1 MGGVQRLRYCLTGSA
16 LRRREERRVTTNPLA
31 GGARLVFPQPMSS
44 EPFSKLTPQEHQVL
58 DLLAEGADGG
68 MIAAKLGLSRKVV
81 RADVQSIMQKLGVHS
96 RLEAAAHHI
105 RSDEDFGL
113 RTALR
118 ELSPRDRE
126 ALLRWLLAAEE
137 DREDIASQALKRREG
152 GDALAEHIATL
163 TTHPEQ
169 RERFTRV
176 LREIDDEPL

>member
-1 MGGVQRLRYCLTGSA
+1 M
-16 LRRREERRVTTNPLA
+16 
-31 GGARLVFPQPMSS
+31 FPQPMSS

-169 RERFTRV
+169 RERYLRV
-176 LREIDDEPL
+176 LGQIDGKGD

>member
-1 MGGVQRLRYCLTGSA
+1 VSVPAVEVQRSHRRSAGLGSPQTMGG
-16 LRRREERRVTTNPLA
+16 
-31 GGARLVFPQPMSS
+31 
-44 EPFSKLTPQEHQVL
+44 EPVHPELTPHERHVL
-58 DLLAEGADGG
+58 DLLAQGVDGG
-68 MIAAKLGLSRKVV
+68 TIAAKLGLTRKIVH
-81 RADVQSIMQKLGVHS
+81 ADVQSIMQKLAVHS
-96 RLEAAAHHI
+96 RLEAAAHHV
-105 RSDEDFGL
+105 RSDKDFGL

-118 ELSPRDRE
+118 KLSPRDRE

-176 LREIDDEPL
+176 IREIDDEPP